1 MLSEALK
8 AAAQEA
14 EEFEKRQQA
23 LEARLD
29 FYDTRVFMLEDENR
43 KLKDVLSKA
52 KNSLYDI
59 VLSLEE
65 LEN

>member
-14 EEFEKRQQA
+14 EEFEKRQQN
-23 LEARLD
+23 LEVRLD
-29 FYDTRVFMLEDENR
+29 FYDTRVLILEDENR
-43 KLKDVLSKA
+43 KLKSVLSKA

>member
-8 AAAQEA
+8 AAALEA
-14 EEFEKRQQA
+14 EELEKRQQN
-23 LEARLD
+23 LETRLD
-29 FYDTRVFMLEDENR
+29 FYDSRVLMLEDENR
-43 KLKDVLSKA
+43 KLKGVLSKA